1 MAKKRKIENDF
12 RITEYQPTDE
22 VTSSSLLVEID
33 DQVILIDYG
42 MLQSS
47 AMKIEQVYSLN
58 REKMRLPID
67 RITHV
72 LITHSHA
79 DHVGSLGIL
88 GREDIDFNGKI
99 YSTELCA
106 ALTREILYDSAHIM
120 DVETKSYNTYN
131 STKKKLQPLYVKD
144 DVDRVMN
151 MVRGYGYEEKIWITD
166 NLYFEFLPSGHLPAS
181 AMIYL
186 VYQSGEYHKK
196 TLLCTGDFYYGDS
209 PRPFTKSVLKKCLK
223 ANTVIVESTYGNRLH
238 ENKNPIDVLEDT
250 ILKECVD
257 KNRILFIP
265 VFGQHRSTVLCHYLY
280 EIFKNNERIRGKNIP
295 VYFCSKLLAQCHD
308 LIGKREYKEFYDGE
322 WKDLDHLFNNS
333 GFTFV
338 KQGIDVQKL
347 LDNNLKIIIASS
359 GMMSGGFSN
368 MIAKSYIPNTKV
380 SILATGYQ
388 GDGTLGRVL
397 MDRQSK
403 SIVVDGVGK
412 TIRCKHLGVLPN
424 MSCHADLKGIISF
437 VKSLNQNTL
446 KKVLIH
452 HGGKDERDNLK
463 LELEKVLKDRVEVSI
478 LNQYDKVKF

>member
-1 MAKKRKIENDF
+1 MARKQRIDNDF
-12 RITEYQPTDE
+12 RITEYQHTDE
-22 VTSSSLLVEID
+22 VTGSAMLVEVD
-33 DQVILIDYG
+33 NQVILIDYG
-42 MLQSS
+42 MFQSS
-47 AMKIEQVYSLN
+47 AMKVEDTYNLN

-67 RITHV
+67 KITHV
-72 LITHSHA
+72 LLTHSHA

-106 ALTREILYDSAHIM
+106 ALSREILYDSAHIM
-120 DVETKSYNTYN
+120 DTETKAYN
-131 STKKKLQPLYVKD
+131 SNHPTKKKLQALYIKD

-151 MVRGYGYEEKIWITD
+151 MVRCYGYEEKIWLTD
-166 NLYFEFLPSGHLPAS
+166 KLYFEFLPSGHLPAS

-186 VYQSGEYHKK
+186 VYQKDEYHKK
-196 TLLCTGDFYYGDS
+196 TLLCTGDFYYGDN

-223 ANTVIVESTYGNRLH
+223 ANTVVVEATYGNRLH
-238 ENKNPIDVLEDT
+238 EDKNPMDVLENA
-250 ILKECVD
+250 IMKECVE

-280 EIFKNNERIRGKNIP
+280 EIFKRNDKIREKAIP
-295 VYFCSKLLAQCHD
+295 VYFCSKLLAQCHN
-308 LIGKREYKEFYDGE
+308 LIGKAEYKEFYDDE
-322 WKDLDHLFNNS
+322 WKDLDHLFKSS
-333 GFTFV
+333 GFTFI
-338 KQGIDVQKL
+338 KQGVDVQKL
-347 LDNNLKIIIASS
+347 LNNNLKIIIASS

-368 MIAKSYIPNTKV
+368 MIAKSYVPNTKV

-388 GDGTLGRVL
+388 GDGSLGRTL
-397 MDRQSK
+397 MDNESK
-403 SIVVDGVGK
+403 TVVIDGMGK
-412 TIRCKHLGVLPN
+412 TVRCKHLGVIPN
-424 MSCHADLKGIISF
+424 MSCHADLKGIIAF

-463 LELEKVLKDRVEVSI
+463 LELEKTLKDRVEVSI